1 MLPLVAH
8 MKSERNSCIK
18 NKKKNREGKKRDML
32 KLCTFDQLGYEC
44 QIGSFGKLQ
53 KWPDT
58 GLHTLMSEK

>member
-1 MLPLVAH
+1 
-8 MKSERNSCIK
+8 
-18 NKKKNREGKKRDML
+18 ML
-32 KLCTFDQLGYEC
+32 KLRTFDQLGYEC